1 MGTEIYVILF
11 IFMPCLDYAPSSNS
25 PLNMQLEGKFQV
37 VKIHLYKYWMMPGKE
52 AVAGTAIDFISL
64 FS

>member
-1 MGTEIYVILF
+1 
-11 IFMPCLDYAPSSNS
+11 MPCLDYAPAPNS